1 MQVRPDRV
9 VSTTLRV
16 LLVEDDDG
24 DALLVSE
31 FLQDASDLV
40 GPVELIRAR
49 RLDEAAAAVAV
60 DDFDCVLLDLHLPDA
75 DGLAG
80 LTRLRRLAPGTA
92 HVVLTGLADSHQGLA
107 AMSAGAQD
115 YLVKGQVD
123 GELLGRSLRY
133 AIERHQADESE
144 RALFEANIVAEEN
157 ARLERG
163 LLPRPLVTAAGVDVH
178 VRYRPGRRRA
188 LLGGDFYDVV
198 QDADGVVRAV
208 IGDVSGHGA
217 DEAAL
222 GVCLRVAWRTL
233 VLAGAAEG
241 DVLPGVEQILLA
253 ERPSDEVFATAVMLS
268 LDTATGEL
276 RVRRA
281 GHPAPVVVQ
290 PGGSARQLAFDDPGP
305 ALGIVPGTRWEADV
319 AGLPDG
325 SRLLLFTD
333 GLVEGRTPGG
343 GRLGDEGLVELLTAR
358 SWPEDAERALDA
370 LIDAVEALNGEPLAD
385 DVALLRLGRPLPGQA
400 SVGQ

>member
-9 VSTTLRV
+9 AVSTTLRL

-31 FLQDASDLV
+31 FLRDATDLV
-40 GPVELIRAR
+40 GPVELVRAR
-49 RLDEAAAAVAV
+49 RLDEAAAALEV

-92 HVVLTGLADSHQGLA
+92 HVVLTGLADSHQGVA

-115 YLVKGQVD
+115 YLIKGQVD

-163 LLPRPLVTAAGVDVH
+163 LLPRPLLGDAGVDVH

-198 QDADGVVRAV
+198 QGVDGLVRAV

-233 VLAGAAEG
+233 VLAGAPEE
-241 DVLPGVEQILLA
+241 DVLTGVEQILLA
-253 ERPSDEVFATAVMLS
+253 ERPNDEVFATAVMLS
-268 LDTATGEL
+268 LETTSGQL
-276 RVRRA
+276 RMWRA
-281 GHPAPVVVQ
+281 GHPSPVVVQ
-290 PGGSARQLAFDDPGP
+290 PGGSARQLPFDDPGP
-305 ALGIVPGTRWEADV
+305 ALGILPGTRWEAD
-319 AGLPDG
+319 AASLPIG

-333 GLVEGRTPGG
+333 GLVEGRTPDG
-343 GRLGDEGLVELLTAR
+343 GRLGDEGLVELLSGR
-358 SWPEDAERALDA
+358 RWPDDAERALDA

-385 DVALLRLGRPLPGQA
+385 DVALLRLGRPFPGRA
-400 SVGQ
+400 GA

>member
-1 MQVRPDRV
+1 MHVRPPRV
-9 VSTTLRV
+9 AAPATLRV

-31 FLQDASDLV
+31 FLGDAADLV
-40 GPVELIRAR
+40 GPVELVRAR

-75 DGLAG
+75 DGLRG
-80 LTRLRRLAPGTA
+80 LTRLRGIAPGTA
-92 HVVLTGLADSHQGLA
+92 HVVLTGMADSHQGLA

-133 AIERHQADESE
+133 AIERRQADESE

-163 LLPRPLVTAAGVDVH
+163 LLPRPLLTGPGVQVH

-198 QDADGVVRAV
+198 QGADGVIRAV

-233 VLAGAAEG
+233 VLAGTPDTE
-241 DVLPGVEQILLA
+241 VLPGVERILIA
-253 ERPSDEVFATAVMLS
+253 ERPTEEVFATAVMLS
-268 LDTATGEL
+268 LDPADGDV
-276 RVRRA
+276 RVWLA
-281 GHPAPVVVQ
+281 GHPPPVVVH
-290 PGGSARQLAFDDPGP
+290 PVAGPAQLPLHDPGP
-305 ALGIVPGTRWEADV
+305 AMGIVPGTRWDADKTV
-319 AGLPDG
+319 LPGG

-343 GRLGDEGLVELLTAR
+343 ERLGDDGLVRLL
-358 SWPEDAERALDA
+358 SDLHWPDEAEGALDA

-385 DVALLRLGRPLPGQA
+385 DVALLRLTRSHLDGVTGA
-400 SVGQ
+400 